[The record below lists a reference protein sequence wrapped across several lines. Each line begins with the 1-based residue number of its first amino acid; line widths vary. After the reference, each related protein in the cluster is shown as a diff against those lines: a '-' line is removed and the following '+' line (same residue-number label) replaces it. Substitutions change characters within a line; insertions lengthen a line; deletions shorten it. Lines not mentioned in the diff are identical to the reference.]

1 MPKNQRKKIS
11 IVGSGHVGS
20 TTALLLSQ
28 KALGNLVMIDINEGL
43 AQGLALDIYE
53 SSPIQPFDV
62 NLEGTSD
69 YSKMTESDI
78 VVITAGL
85 ARKPGMDRLDLL
97 KKNANIVKEI
107 SQNIQTYSPNAII
120 IVVSNPIDLMVYL
133 SYQASQFK
141 KEKVIGMAG
150 VLDSSRMASFVALEL
165 GVSAQD
171 VQAMVLGGHGD
182 MMLPIPR
189 YTTVSGIP
197 ITELM
202 NPQQIEKINQ
212 RTQKGGGEIVNYL
225 KTGSAYY
232 APAASTVTMIESIL
246 KDQKRIIPCSCFLQG
261 EYGIQNIYM
270 GVPAKLGSE
279 GLEKIIQLRLT
290 DQEQKILQDNAKT
303 YEKNIQELKK
313 EPGFDFL

>member
-1 MPKNQRKKIS
+1 MPQNQRKKIS

-28 KALGNLVMIDINEGL
+28 KALGDLVMIDINEGL

-53 SSPIQPFDV
+53 SSPTEQFEV
-62 NLEGTSD
+62 QLEGTSD
-69 YSKMTESDI
+69 YSKITGSDI
-78 VVITAGL
+78 VVVTAGL

-107 SQNIQTYSPNAII
+107 SQNIQTYSKDAII

-133 SYQASQFK
+133 SYQSSQFK

-165 GVSAQD
+165 GVSVKD

-202 NPQQIEKINQ
+202 SSQQIEKINQ

-232 APAASTVTMIESIL
+232 APASSTVTMIESIL
-246 KDQKRIIPCSCFLQG
+246 KDQKRILPCSCLLQG

-270 GVPAKLGSE
+270 GVPAKLGNQ
-279 GLEKIIQLRLT
+279 GLENIIQLRLT

-313 EPGFDFL
+313 EEGFDFL